1 MEKPDD
7 FPRLVYADKSF
18 RLRVVM
24 NKGQAVEKIIRF
36 CSLAE
41 RRDKSSPV
49 RVEELVKAFLDQIG
63 DAVIIN
69 SREDF
74 PDSVTAVRR

>member
-1 MEKPDD
+1 MEESDD
-7 FPRLVYADKSF
+7 FSCLVYANKSF
-18 RLRVVM
+18 RIRTVM
-24 NKGQAVEKIIRF
+24 NKGQAVEEIIRF
-36 CSLAE
+36 CSVAE

-49 RVEELVKAFLDQIG
+49 RVEKLVEAFLDQIG

-69 SREDF
+69 SWEDF